1 MTLLLKR
8 LVYATPLAL
17 AAAASTLPTVTL
29 DEGTVIGTSDGFLDQ
44 FLGIPFAQPP

>member
-17 AAAASTLPTVTL
+17 AAASTLPTVTL
-29 DEGTVIGTSDGFLDQ
+29 DDGTIIGTSDGFLDQ
-44 FLGIPFAQPP
+44 FSGIPFAQPP